1 MISPEAVKNVD
12 NCRFCWMCRHLCPVG
27 LKTGKEINTPRAKAL
42 LLSLVERGTKF
53 DADMARA
60 MYECV
65 LCGACTN
72 DCVTGFDPSIYIREA
87 RSAAAAEELLP
98 PGVQRR

>member
-1 MISPEAVKNVD
+1 
-12 NCRFCWMCRHLCPVG
+12 VG

-53 DADMARA
+53 DADMARS

-72 DCVTGFDPSIYIREA
+72 DCVTGFDPSVYIREA
-87 RSAAAAEELLP
+87 RSSVAALELLP
-98 PGVQRR
+98 PGVVAVLVNIEKTGGI